1 MIYIYIYLCM
11 KSFICIKVLVKIFQ
25 FMSAVLF
32 SSLYFRTS
40 RTWLWGIAQSFP
52 VIVSSDEIY
61 KPVNYSIFFQTK
73 KTRTTAILASAE
85 FFINFKYFY
94 FYLQTQLCQS
104 DCWGIVRWLYKA
116 ISEHRISGSVW
127 KMEWFTKES
136 PALCARQRQIV

>member
-1 MIYIYIYLCM
+1 MH
-11 KSFICIKVLVKIFQ
+11 KSI
-25 FMSAVLF
+25 SENLF
-32 SSLYFRTS
+32 SLY
-40 RTWLWGIAQSFP
+40 Q
-52 VIVSSDEIY
+52 
-61 KPVNYSIFFQTK
+61 Q
-73 KTRTTAILASAE
+73 
-85 FFINFKYFY
+85 FFIPASTLGRQGHDCEGLHNHFLWSLHQMKYINLLLHFFRQKDTNYCNFSFSRIFHNFKYCY